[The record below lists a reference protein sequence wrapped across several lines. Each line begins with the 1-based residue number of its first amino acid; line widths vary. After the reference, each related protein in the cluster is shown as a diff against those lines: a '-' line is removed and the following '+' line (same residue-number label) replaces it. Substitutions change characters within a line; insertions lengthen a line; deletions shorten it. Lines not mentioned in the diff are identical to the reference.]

1 MSHNQPLYQGQPL
14 DDFSRLFPTQGQDF
28 HLTGYAYPPS
38 LLQNEQASD
47 GGNPRYVS
55 IVLK

>member
-1 MSHNQPLYQGQPL
+1 MSNNQPPYQGQPL
-14 DDFSRLFPTQGQDF
+14 DDFSRLFPTQGEDF
-28 HLTGYAYPPS
+28 DFTGYGYPPS

-47 GGNPRYVS
+47 RGDPRYVS